1 MNDSR
6 RTELERWVHHD
17 LQMSGATLELLAGDA
32 SFRRYFRARHKGHDY
47 VLMDAPPDKEPLD
60 AYLKVTDYFR
70 SAAVHVPEIIAQDTT
85 KGFLLLEDL
94 GDDQYLSCL
103 NEDSADALY
112 DDAIETL
119 IRIQTL
125 PRNELPP
132 YDRALLLQELN
143 LFTDWY
149 LERHLQQELGAAD
162 QATISQ
168 TWEGLIDNALEQPQV
183 AVHRDYHS
191 RNLMVSDP
199 NPGVIDHQDAV
210 WGPITYDLVS
220 LLRDCYIVWPEGRVL
235 KWAKDHYNRA
245 RDASIL
251 ENAVPLDQFLIWFD
265 KMGVQRHLKAT
276 GIFARLHHR
285 DGKSAYLR
293 DIPHVLHYVREVCA
307 NHPELRAFGEL
318 VARLPEPAP

>member
-6 RTELERWVHHD
+6 RTELERWVRHD

-32 SFRRYFRARHKGHDY
+32 SFRCYFRARHEGRDY

-60 AYLKVTDYFR
+60 AYLKVTDYLR
-70 SAAVHVPEIIAQDTT
+70 GAAVHVPEILAQDTA

-103 NEDSADALY
+103 NEDSANALY

-119 IRIQTL
+119 IRIQIL

-143 LFTDWY
+143 LFTNWY
-149 LERHLQQELGAAD
+149 LQRHLQQELSAAD

-235 KWAKDHYNRA
+235 KWAEDHYNRA

-285 DGKSAYLR
+285 DGKSAYLD

-307 NHPELRAFGEL
+307 NHSELRTFGEL
-318 VARLPEPAP
+318 IARLPEAAP